1 MTLIDNAP
9 FQLNGYE
16 CMWCARCIYVY
27 AIQSDQ
33 MMVLDKKNKAG
44 YDDLYVTLGLE
55 LVQIQLQ
62 EGEREKERR
71 QTRELVWLKKQSRS
85 LDHF

>member
-1 MTLIDNAP
+1 
-9 FQLNGYE
+9 
-16 CMWCARCIYVY
+16 
-27 AIQSDQ
+27 
-33 MMVLDKKNKAG
+33 MVLDKKNKPG

-71 QTRELVWLKKQSRS
+71 QTRELV
-85 LDHF
+85 

>member
-1 MTLIDNAP
+1 
-9 FQLNGYE
+9 
-16 CMWCARCIYVY
+16 
-27 AIQSDQ
+27 
-33 MMVLDKKNKAG
+33 MVLDKKNKAG

-71 QTRELVWLKKQSRS
+71 QTRELV
-85 LDHF
+85 